1 MVEVLI
7 PDPRII
13 NFGNDFHLIPQAI
26 EVIQNHGPFGMHA
39 LQIKNRHYSC

>member
-1 MVEVLI
+1 MEVLI

-13 NFGNDFHLIPQAI
+13 DFISGFHLIPQAI

-39 LQIKNRHYSC
+39 LQNKN